1 MVGTYKIAV
10 IGLGYVGLPMA
21 CALASKFQVVGFDIN
36 KKRIE
41 ELNSGYDS
49 TNELSSYQ
57 VNQYLNKKIIY
68 TDNVNTLAEANFFIV
83 TVPTPINSDKTPNLK
98 PVINASKTVS
108 KYLKKG
114 SIVVF
119 ESTVYPGVTED
130 ICVPILEKGS
140 GLKFK
145 DDFHVGYSPERIN
158 PGDKEHTVTKIKK
171 VVSGSSSEAL
181 KKISEVYGSVITAG
195 VYEAE
200 SIKVAEAAKVI
211 ENTQRD
217 INIAFVNE
225 LSVIFEKMGIDTN
238 QVLKAAGT
246 KWNFLNFFPGLV
258 GGHCIGVDP
267 YYLAHKSQELGYNPE
282 IILSGRRMNDNMPI
296 HLVSRIIKKLLSNNK
311 LSQTKTALILGATFK
326 ENCPDLRNSKVFDI
340 YKELSDYNFQIE
352 VHDPVADFSELS
364 ELYQGSAIETLKK
377 DKKYDVLIIA
387 VSHKEFLKLDPESFV
402 NENSVVFDVKGMFP
416 DKPYLRL

>member
-1 MVGTYKIAV
+1 MKNTIGI
-10 IGLGYVGLPMA
+10 IGLGYVGLP
-21 CALASKFQVVGFDIN
+21 LAVAIAKKYQVIGFDIN
-36 KKRIE
+36 KKRIS
-41 ELNSGYDS
+41 ELNSGLDI
-49 TNELSSYQ
+49 TNELTNEQ
-57 VNQYLNKKIIY
+57 VLESLGKDIKY
-68 TDNVNTLAEANFFIV
+68 TDSESHLESVNFFVV
-83 TVPTPINSDKTPNLK
+83 TVPTPINKDKTPNLT
-98 PVINASKTVS
+98 PVIRASETVS
-108 KYLKKG
+108 KYLKRG
-114 SIVVF
+114 DIVVY

-130 ICVPILEKGS
+130 ICVPILEEGS
-140 GLKFK
+140 GLKFNV
-145 DDFHVGYSPERIN
+145 DFHVGYSPERIN

-181 KKISEVYGSVITAG
+181 RKISEVYGSIITAG
-195 VYEAE
+195 IYEAE

-296 HLVSRIIKKLLSNNK
+296 HLVSRIIKKLLSNNN

-352 VHDPVADFSELS
+352 VHDPVADFNELTD
-364 ELYQGSAIETLKK
+364 LYENSAIDSITK

-387 VSHKEFLKLDPESFV
+387 VSHKEFLKLDPEIFI
-402 NENSVVFDVKGMFP
+402 NKNSVVFDVKGMFP